1 MKTKHATPHVARKQ
15 RLLNKMNIET
25 LNAQNKLASWARLV
39 RFHTVL
45 PTALIPIIAYVTVRP
60 LTIQD
65 TGILLVLTGLVHMF
79 VCASNDYIDL
89 KDDLFA
95 DDKQHRPLVSGKIS
109 KFEALVGLFVILAL
123 ILVAAS
129 HQSSLVVVVVL
140 LALTVSYLYNRD
152 SGNKWYAD
160 LWYVLSILTAA
171 LLGVVLA
178 GGYTKYTAFL
188 MLALTIHAFFQVQ
201 EGHMKD
207 LNEDEH
213 NVIQRL
219 GLDVTDGS
227 SVNYPYGFKGGVEAI
242 KTAELL
248 LIIAVIDLTL
258 VLSLSRAS
266 FLLFTTFFL
275 LGILGYYYSLANW
288 LVTKFDR
295 QKVIKYITLHELSSI
310 TLILLAVITHGSLTI
325 MLFLVV
331 TPIWLVV
338 VNYFIHDDL
347 IAPDI

>member
-1 MKTKHATPHVARKQ
+1 
-15 RLLNKMNIET
+15 MNIET

-65 TGILLVLTGLVHMF
+65 TGILLVLTGLTHMF
-79 VCASNDYIDL
+79 VCATNDIVDL
-89 KDDLFA
+89 PQDNQA
-95 DDKQHRPLVSGKIS
+95 QDKQHRPLVNGEIGIV
-109 KFEALVGLFVILAL
+109 EGVVGTVL
-123 ILVAAS
+123 IG
-129 HQSSLVVVVVL
+129 L
-140 LALTVSYLYNRD
+140 LALFTAFYTNVYVIAIVIFALSTSFAYNIQ
-152 SGNKWYAD
+152 SSNKWYAD
-160 LWYVLSILTAA
+160 VWYVLSILAAA
-171 LLGVVLA
+171 LLGVALA
-178 GGYTKYTAFL
+178 GGYTKYTISL
-188 MLALTIHAFFQVQ
+188 MLALTIHGFFQVQ

-219 GLDVTDGS
+219 GLDVIDES

-242 KTAELL
+242 KTVELL
-248 LIIAVIDLTL
+248 LIIAVTDLTI
-258 VLSLSRAS
+258 VLGLSRAL
-266 FLLFTTFFL
+266 FLLFTSFFL

-288 LVTKFDR
+288 LVIKFDR

-325 MLFLVV
+325 MLFLVA